1 MAPLRIGLVSDTHGL
16 LRPGALAF
24 LQGCDLIIHGGDIG
38 NAGILEALARLAP
51 LTVVRGNNDNDN
63 DNDNGHWAVGPPE
76 TAVPEAGGVMIH
88 ALHDLARRAI
98 DPAAAGI
105 RLRGVIPT
113 LKSPATYPLHLAG
126 ASRITDQVRNDSEK
140 FLAIPCRIL
149 ANFTHAIST
158 PTTPPG

>member
-1 MAPLRIGLVSDTHGL
+1 MALLRIGLVSDTHGL

-51 LTVVRGNNDNDN
+51 LTVVRGNNDN
-63 DNDNGHWAVGPPE
+63 GHWAVRLLE
-76 TAVPEAGGVMIH
+76 TAVPEAGGVTIH

-98 DPAAAGI
+98 DPAAEGI
-105 RLRGVIPT
+105 RLRGVTPT
-113 LKSPATYPLHLAG
+113 LKSPATYPLHLTG
-126 ASRITDQVRNDSEK
+126 ASRITDQVRNESEK
-140 FLAIPCRIL
+140 VLAIPCRIL

>member
-1 MAPLRIGLVSDTHGL
+1 MALVRIGRVSDTHGL
-16 LRPGALAF
+16 LRPRALAF

-38 NAGILEALARLAP
+38 NTGFLEAIARLAP

-63 DNDNGHWAVGPPE
+63 DNDNGHWAVRPPE

-88 ALHDLARRAI
+88 ALHDLARPAI

-105 RLRGVIPT
+105 HLRGVTPT
-113 LKSPATYPLHLAG
+113 LKPPANCPSHLAG
-126 ASRITDQVRNDSEK
+126 APRMTDQVRNDSEK
-140 FLAIPCRIL
+140 CLAIPSPIL

-158 PTTPPG
+158 PTAPPG